1 MPSHRIEVDE
11 HGSGSPLVLVHG
23 LGTNRGV
30 WRAVVPLLEEGRRLI
45 ALDLPGFGDSPPLG
59 PGFEIDEAAG
69 AVGEAIAE
77 RLDGPYDLLGHSL
90 GGAVT
95 LMIARQRPDA
105 VRSLV
110 LCAPAGFRPRARPV
124 ADAVAAAAPVL
135 LRARRRL
142 GRPLASSA
150 AGRRALLWGAVH
162 DGGRLSEDD
171 AVGILE
177 ASAGSQR
184 LGDAAL
190 AAILADLADE
200 LERVSCPVGL
210 LWGGRDPLMS
220 PATVEAIR
228 HRRADLPTAVVPE
241 AGHVAQLERPEA
253 FAAALEDLL
262 ERLGSAVTVS

>member
-1 MPSHRIEVDE
+1 MSSPRLEVEE

-30 WRAVVPLLEEGRRLI
+30 WRAVVPLLGSTHRLI

-59 PGFEIDEAAG
+59 PGFSIDEAAG
-69 AVGEAIAE
+69 SVGEAVAE
-77 RLDGPYDLLGHSL
+77 RLEGPYDLLGHSL
-90 GGAVT
+90 GGAVA
-95 LMIARQRPDA
+95 LMLARQRPDA
-105 VRSLV
+105 VRSLI

-135 LRARRRL
+135 LRARRL

-162 DGGRLSEDD
+162 DGARLSEDD
-171 AVGILE
+171 AIGILE
-177 ASAGSQR
+177 ASAGSRR
-184 LGDAAL
+184 LGEAAR
-190 AAILADLADE
+190 AAILADLAGE

-220 PATVEAIR
+220 PDTVEAIR
-228 HRRADLPTAVVPE
+228 HCRADLLTAVVPD

-253 FAAALEDLL
+253 FAAALEDLF
-262 ERLGSAVTVS
+262 ERLASEVTVS